1 MESGQALLV
10 QGHLLDAP
18 LSVQG
23 FSGCLTPTHA
33 YVCIVWYLCAADNEP
48 YTRGLSTNRASP
60 HQVDTLSPLQQHYLQ
75 PFVNL
80 VRELYQHLSTTMYYR
95 SAILVAASS
104 LLFCVNLTQGFMPA
118 PPTVQSSKAVSAQ
131 VAEPLVAPVNA
142 VMKGGQPVN
151 SDKPKLK
158 LPNTCD
164 SDYEC
169 DGTEF
174 CCDFMFFKMC
184 CSDGK
189 PLAHDCTCLLI
200 APYIAQ
206 GLGNLAAI
214 CS

>member
-1 MESGQALLV
+1 
-10 QGHLLDAP
+10 
-18 LSVQG
+18 
-23 FSGCLTPTHA
+23 
-33 YVCIVWYLCAADNEP
+33 
-48 YTRGLSTNRASP
+48 
-60 HQVDTLSPLQQHYLQ
+60 
-75 PFVNL
+75 
-80 VRELYQHLSTTMYYR
+80 MYYR

-189 PLAHDCTCLLI
+189 LHAHDGTCLPI
-200 APYIAQ
+200 AQYIADGSWQ
-206 GLGNLAAI
+206 FGGD
-214 CS
+214 CSLYRRFCRLLCATTGWRAKEEWVPVPIPIPIPIDPYYGRGDYR